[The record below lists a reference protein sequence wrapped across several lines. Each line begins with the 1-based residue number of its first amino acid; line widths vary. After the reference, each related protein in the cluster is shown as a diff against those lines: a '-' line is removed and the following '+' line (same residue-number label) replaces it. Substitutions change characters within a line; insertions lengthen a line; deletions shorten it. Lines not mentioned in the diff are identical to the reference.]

1 MKDLIIFI
9 AKQLV
14 TKPDAVEVEESQDEN
29 GQVLHLSVA
38 PEDMG
43 IIIGKGGQTIK
54 SLRKI
59 LAVRAM
65 NDGAR
70 VYLHLVDSGETSGQ
84 STENLP
90 ETDQT
95 SETTETA

>member
-1 MKDLIIFI
+1 MKDLIDYIV
-9 AKQLV
+9 KQLV
-14 TKPDAVEVEESQDEN
+14 TKPDAVSIEEAQDE
-29 GQVLHLSVA
+29 GGMVLHLTVD

-70 VYLHLVDSGETSGQ
+70 VYLHLVDASGQ
-84 STENLP
+84 P
-90 ETDQT
+90 EA
-95 SETTETA
+95 ETV

>member
-1 MKDLIIFI
+1 MKDLIDYIV
-9 AKQLV
+9 KQLV
-14 TKPDAVEVEESQDEN
+14 TKPDAVSIEESQDE
-29 GQVLHLSVA
+29 GGMVLHLTVD

-65 NDGAR
+65 NDDAR
-70 VYLHLVDSGETSGQ
+70 VYLHLVDAAEQPEAVETV
-84 STENLP
+84 
-90 ETDQT
+90 
-95 SETTETA
+95 